1 MLEESCLPISV
12 VADLHDGCIS
22 SAAAASSSKTLLP
35 HIGSGSGFVSSA
47 CWADK
52 ATRISQQ
59 QQVVWCG
66 VCMCVCVW
74 IIKCGSVYW

>member
-22 SAAAASSSKTLLP
+22 SAAAASSSKTILS

-47 CWADK
+47 SWADK
-52 ATRISQQ
+52 AKRVS
-59 QQVVWCG
+59 
-66 VCMCVCVW
+66 
-74 IIKCGSVYW
+74 